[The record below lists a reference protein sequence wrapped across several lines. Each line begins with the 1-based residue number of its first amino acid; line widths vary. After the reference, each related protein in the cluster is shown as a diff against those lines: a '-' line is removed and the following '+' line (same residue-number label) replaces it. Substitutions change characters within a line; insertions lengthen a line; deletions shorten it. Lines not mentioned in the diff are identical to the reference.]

1 MGWIPHIIVGLLM
14 DSIFFLGR
22 DSDTLPTFLQRLG
35 YSIIQPREDTPLV
48 DVVSNSSMDLILI
61 DGRIN
66 DDIEGMCAL
75 FRGQPN
81 TRSVPIVCISDRAF
95 DAENNDEISG
105 AIEVVQTPF
114 SVGAL
119 ASRIALTLRLR
130 KLAGNDERKSSLA
143 EINASLRDHNS
154 KFKKELDEA
163 RAIQQSLLPR
173 VLPKDDRIELAVSYE
188 PLDEVGGDW
197 YFANS
202 TGSGAISLQIA
213 DVSGHGLSAA
223 FIGSMAKLAMTAA
236 AKEAPHDLLCEMNR
250 LLAPQI
256 PPGRFVTMGSC
267 LYDPETGKVR
277 WARAGHPPALVLRR
291 SSGEVSK
298 LLGEGFAVGFFEDSA
313 YSVVEDQLEIGDLL
327 LMFTDGVTEA
337 QDLSG
342 EAFGMERLAAALT
355 RTLPESSSANMLRSV
370 LDAFDTFRGERLI
383 RDDVTVILLKR
394 VA

>member
-1 MGWIPHIIVGLLM
+1 M

-22 DSDTLPTFLQRLG
+22 DSDTLPNFLERLG
-35 YSIIQPREDTPLV
+35 YSIIHPCEDVPLA
-48 DVVSNSSMDLILI
+48 DFVSKSSMDLILI
-61 DGRIN
+61 DARITG
-66 DDIEGMCAL
+66 DLEGMCAL
-75 FRGQPN
+75 FRSQPN
-81 TRSVPIVCISDRAF
+81 TRAVPIVCISDTAVEA
-95 DAENNDEISG
+95 DGVEDSSG

-154 KFKKELDEA
+154 KFKKELEEA

-173 VLPKDDRIELAVSYE
+173 TLPKDSRIELAVSYQ

-197 YFANS
+197 YFAESNS
-202 TGSGAISLQIA
+202 SGAISLQIA

-236 AKEAPHDLLCEMNR
+236 AKEAPHELLGEMNR

-256 PPGRFVTMGSC
+256 PSGRFVTMGSC
-267 LYDPETGKVR
+267 LYDPTSGRIK
-277 WARAGHPPALVLRR
+277 WARAGHPPALLFRR
-291 SSGEVSK
+291 KSGQVFK
-298 LLGEGFAVGFFEDSA
+298 LLGEGFAVGFFEDSS
-313 YSVVEDQLEIGDLL
+313 YSVVEDALQVGDLL

-342 EAFGMERLAAALT
+342 EAFGLERLSAALLAT
-355 RTLPESSSANMLRSV
+355 QPESSSADMLRRI

-383 RDDVTVILLKR
+383 RDDVTVMLLKR
-394 VA
+394 VG